1 MLCAKCNHPVP
12 DGARF
17 CGNCGEP
24 VGANAD
30 ATRPSR
36 GPISGAGAPPSGG
49 VPPGAP
55 PPGAPPPGAP
65 PPSGTYPGGI
75 PSGGSAPAWAP
86 EIGAAAP
93 GLINRIKNIILT
105 PKTEWPVIETE
116 PTTIAQLYKGYVV
129 PLAAFSALMSFV
141 HISVIG
147 IGFWRMPVLTGLAYA
162 LVSFIL
168 GLLGLYVV
176 GWVIDMLAPTFS
188 GQRDRRQALKT
199 AAYASTP
206 GAIGA
211 IFVLLGG
218 LGALLHL
225 AAAIWGIY
233 LLYLGLPVLM
243 RSPREK
249 APGYTAAVIVCAILL
264 FVVFAIIMSVVNPM
278 RSYNPLG
285 MNGTAMTREERQP
298 HADSCSRRAGTLD
311 DGSTRFSA
319 RDYGAIRLA
328 DAVPVSSMVFAPV
341 RS

>member
-1 MLCAKCNHPVP
+1 MAVDDRERGRLFRAGLTIQRIKTMLCPKCNQPVA

-24 VGANAD
+24 VGAHPD

-36 GPISGAGAPPSGG
+36 GPASGAGA
-49 VPPGAP
+49 
-55 PPGAPPPGAP
+55 
-65 PPSGTYPGGI
+65 TPGGG
-75 PSGGSAPAWAP
+75 PVPGGSGSAWAP
-86 EIGAAAP
+86 DVAAAAP

-105 PKTEWPVIETE
+105 PKIEWPVIEAE
-116 PTTIAQLYKGYVV
+116 PTTIAQLYQGYVV

-141 HISVIG
+141 HISIIG
-147 IGFWRMPVLTGLAYA
+147 VGSSRMPLLSGLAYA

-188 GQRDRRQALKT
+188 GQRDRRQALKV
-199 AAYASTP
+199 AAYAFTP

-211 IFVLLGG
+211 IFVLLGA

-225 AAAIWGIY
+225 AAGIWGIY

-249 APGYTAAVIVCAILL
+249 APAYAGAVIVCAILL
-264 FVVFAIIMSVVNPM
+264 FVLFAIIMSAVNPL
-278 RSYNPLG
+278 RGHNPFG
-285 MNGTAMTREERQP
+285 MNG
-298 HADSCSRRAGTLD
+298 AG
-311 DGSTRFSA
+311 
-319 RDYGAIRLA
+319 
-328 DAVPVSSMVFAPV
+328 
-341 RS
+341 